1 MTLTRWKNTFYL
13 SRNHL
18 CWKMVKNWQLLQL
31 HISYSP
37 HHDCSECRWLKR
49 WSWQWSWQQ
58 IGENTLT
65 EKLILDWWK
74 LILWLFALVGWWRR
88 SDSDD
93 SDYWRK
99 KRWWGHL
106 TMTGRLTKASIQVF
120 LRKSVWIKFW
130 FEQIFQEMTCD
141 NKEESWLRK
150 WRQPDPTASWKK
162 LTCFQKK
169 EKNSGQKIQINEEK
183 ISGRLSKINPLE
195 VVFFLFKDFLAPRA
209 FQISDSLRIKIVW
222 VWRKTV
228 LWLSI
233 CIVWSIKKII
243 IASCK

>member
-1 MTLTRWKNTFYL
+1 MTGVSAYDLDSEVDNGL
-13 SRNHL
+13 
-18 CWKMVKNWQLLQL
+18 VKIL
-31 HISYSP
+31 
-37 HHDCSECRWLKR
+37 
-49 WSWQWSWQQ
+49 
-58 IGENTLT
+58 LT

-88 SDSDD
+88 
-93 SDYWRK
+93 W
-99 KRWWGHL
+99 HL
-106 TMTGRLTKASIQVF
+106 TVTIQIIGEKSDGEGIWQWQVGWIKLQCKFF